1 MRRLS
6 VTIAVLTVAV
16 HLGSPVLEA
25 CGAKFLVAT
34 RIARYQ
40 RALFAANPTNIL
52 VYRHNS
58 EEEVIE
64 FFAALR
70 VVLEDVGHSV
80 TVVTSQGELQTVA
93 RTNDFSL
100 VMMELDT
107 ARLLRSDVESW
118 APDSTLL
125 PIAEYATRPQA
136 SRARQEFGQV
146 LKVPARR
153 SEVLSA
159 VHDVVS
165 D

>member
-6 VTIAVLTVAV
+6 VTIAILTVLV
-16 HLGSPVLEA
+16 HLGAPVLEA

-40 RALFAANPTNIL
+40 RALFAANPANIL
-52 VYRHNS
+52 VYQHNS
-58 EEEVIE
+58 EEEVVE
-64 FFAALR
+64 FAAALR
-70 VVLEDVGHSV
+70 TVLEDVGHTV
-80 TVVTSQGELQTVA
+80 AVVTTEGDLQNAA

-100 VMMELDT
+100 VMMALDA
-107 ARLLRSDVESW
+107 ARLLRGDVESW
-118 APDSTLL
+118 SPESTLL
-125 PIAEYATRPQA
+125 PIAKYATRPQA
-136 SRARQEFGQV
+136 SRARQEFGRV

-159 VHDVVS
+159 VHDAVR